1 MLELEKRVAVVT
13 GGGKGIGAEIA
24 RELARRG
31 ATVVVSDLDLSCAQ
45 KIVAEIVTG
54 GGRACAFH
62 HDVTSWDSAFE
73 LAGFVEHEYG
83 AADIVVN
90 NAGVS
95 KRVPLTQMSEAEW
108 DRVLDINLKG
118 QFLTLRALVPQMIK
132 RGYGRVVN
140 LSSVVGKMGY
150 PNFSH
155 YCTSK
160 FGVLGLTQSLAMELI
175 PHGITVNAVCPGIV
189 MTPLHDHIVEEMAAA
204 DGLSFDEALRKFV
217 ANVPQG
223 RPQQPIDVARMVA
236 FLADE
241 KAANMTGGSYHV
253 DGGMVMD

>member
-1 MLELEKRVAVVT
+1 MLDLQNRVAVVT
-13 GGGKGIGAEIA
+13 GAGNGIGAAIA

-31 ATVVVSDLDLSCAQ
+31 AAVVIADIDV
-45 KIVAEIVTG
+45 VAADQIAAEVIAG
-54 GGRACAFH
+54 GGRAAVAE
-62 HDVTSWDSAFE
+62 HDVTSWDSAFA
-73 LAGFVEHEYG
+73 LAAFVEREFG

-95 KRVPLTQMSEAEW
+95 RRMPLTEMSEDEW

-118 QFLTLRALVPQMIK
+118 QFLTLRALVPQMIA

-160 FGVLGLTQSLAMELI
+160 FGVIGLTQSLAMELI

-189 MTPLHDHIVEEMAAA
+189 MTPLHDRIVEEMAAA
-204 DGLSFDEALRKFV
+204 DGLSFDEALRRFV
-217 ANVPQG
+217 SNVPQG
-223 RPQQPIDVARMVA
+223 RPQQPLDVARMVA